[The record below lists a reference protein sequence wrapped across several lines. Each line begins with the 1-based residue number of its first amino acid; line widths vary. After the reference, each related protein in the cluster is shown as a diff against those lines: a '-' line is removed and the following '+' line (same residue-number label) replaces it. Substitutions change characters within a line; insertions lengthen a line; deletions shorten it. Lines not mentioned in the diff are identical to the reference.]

1 MDINAFDD
9 ARKTD
14 LQNFQ
19 TRYSNLKQRY
29 SVAINAAIQEQDPAS
44 QSKLVQDVLDLNV
57 AMTSAISDII
67 KKLNEG
73 TGEIDTSTLNKLTGE
88 LNKYRQEYVN
98 LKKSMDI
105 LRTLKMIEGTTSTRL
120 ARAIATYNIYLS
132 VLFIL
137 CLIVVTLAIRAAWT
151 TSLPQSIVNTVTR
164 TGGRR

>member
-1 MDINAFDD
+1 MDIQAFDD

-19 TRYSNLKQRY
+19 TKYASLKQRY
-29 SVAINAAIQEQDPAS
+29 SVAISAAIQEQDASS
-44 QSKLVQDVLDLNV
+44 QSKLVQTVLDLNV
-57 AMTSAISDII
+57 AMTSAITDII

-73 TGEIDTSTLNKLTGE
+73 TGEIDTVTLDKLTND
-88 LNKYRQEYVN
+88 LNQYRQEYVN

-105 LRTLKMIEGTTSTRL
+105 LRTLKMIEGTTSSRL
-120 ARAIATYNIYLS
+120 AKAIATYNIYLS

-151 TSLPQSIVNTVTR
+151 TSLPQRIVNTVTQ

>member
-19 TRYSNLKQRY
+19 TKYANLKQRY